1 MHRFPLRRLTGGLV
15 ALACL
20 AATSASAA
28 NPARLSLAPR
38 LSDSRLR
45 AIALTAAKADGD
57 AHPTVIQYAEGSRRM
72 ANLVAS
78 DEVVNAT
85 NRSYLIAERGNFG
98 TPTISSPPGIPMGP
112 GPVRIIRHVITL
124 VVDARTGK
132 VTDSG
137 LSDRYP
143 DLTRLGRVTT
153 LHRG

>member
-57 AHPTVIQYAEGSRRM
+57 AHPTLIQDAEGSRRI
-72 ANLVAS
+72 ANLVAGGQPG
-78 DEVVNAT
+78 NAW
-85 NRSYLIAERGNFG
+85 NASYLLAERGTFA
-98 TPTISSPPGIPMGP
+98 TPTISTPPGIPMGP
-112 GPVRIIRHVITL
+112 GPVRITRHVITL

-143 DLTRLGRVTT
+143 NLARLGRVTT
-153 LHRG
+153 LQRR